1 MLGWESHAHVAL
13 VGEGLR
19 FVVYWSQT
27 AWPSESEEDN
37 LRVVS
42 CSPSFDLPEL
52 PPLCIATVCW
62 ARSWVISAPTCLWC
76 LVQVAAVESVEAG
89 KGLTGPEL
97 TWWNSVKG
105 SPWLTDETVGLFL
118 RLPGSRARRDLLCL
132 ASEDPD
138 GSPTY
143 HQASASWSA
152 GGRPCRPAVPRC
164 VVIVGKGPW
173 SNEQRLRAVSSQAVR
188 SGALSARHGAVL
200 RYPWALG
207 TCSPL
212 VRVMFAMLHPTCA
225 PAPTLSGLALSW
237 PRCDL
242 HCARA

>member
-1 MLGWESHAHVAL
+1 MRHGASSRVLGWESHAHVAL

-19 FVVYWSQT
+19 FVVYCSQT

-97 TWWNSVKG
+97 TWWNSVKPEG
-105 SPWLTDETVGLFL
+105 GTWLQDETVG
-118 RLPGSRARRDLLCL
+118 
-132 ASEDPD
+132 
-138 GSPTY
+138 
-143 HQASASWSA
+143 
-152 GGRPCRPAVPRC
+152 
-164 VVIVGKGPW
+164 
-173 SNEQRLRAVSSQAVR
+173 
-188 SGALSARHGAVL
+188 
-200 RYPWALG
+200 
-207 TCSPL
+207 
-212 VRVMFAMLHPTCA
+212 
-225 PAPTLSGLALSW
+225 
-237 PRCDL
+237 
-242 HCARA
+242 